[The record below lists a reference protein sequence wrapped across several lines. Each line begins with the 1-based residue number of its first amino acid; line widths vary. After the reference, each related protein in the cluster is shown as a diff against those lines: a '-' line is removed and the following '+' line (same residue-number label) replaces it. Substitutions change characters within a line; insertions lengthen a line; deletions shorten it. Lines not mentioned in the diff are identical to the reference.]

1 MELLFLLSPI
11 WRQTNFNTGNKMAL
25 TERTEIDQ
33 IQVVGGW
40 NIQVRQA
47 TTIERDGQFVSNSF
61 HRWVLTPDMDISDQE
76 QKVKDIANTAWT
88 PEVRQAYETFKAE
101 QAARMTP

>member
-1 MELLFLLSPI
+1 
-11 WRQTNFNTGNKMAL
+11 MAL
-25 TERTEIDQ
+25 TEKTSIDQ
-33 IQVVGGW
+33 IEVVADW

-47 TTIERDGQFVSNSF
+47 TIIERDGEFVFRTF

-76 QKVKDIANTAWT
+76 QKVKDIANAAWT

-101 QAARMTP
+101 QAQRMP

>member
-1 MELLFLLSPI
+1 
-11 WRQTNFNTGNKMAL
+11 MAI
-25 TERTEIDQ
+25 TENINIDR
-33 IQVVGGW
+33 IEVVGDW

-47 TTIERDGQFVSNSF
+47 TSIEKDGVEIAKTF
-61 HRWVLTPDMDISDQE
+61 HRWLLTPDMDISSQPSNV
-76 QKVKDIANTAWT
+76 QAIANATWT